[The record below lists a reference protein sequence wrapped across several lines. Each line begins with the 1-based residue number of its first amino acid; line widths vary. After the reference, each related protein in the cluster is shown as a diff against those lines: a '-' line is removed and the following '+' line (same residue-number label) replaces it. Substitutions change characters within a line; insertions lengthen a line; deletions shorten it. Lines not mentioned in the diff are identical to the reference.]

1 MNAHSSH
8 HIQWILTSWLGL
20 VGLTVVS
27 WWLGFEH
34 GSDSMWIIAALM
46 VLAFAKV
53 FLVGHSFM
61 EVRTAPPILRRV
73 FAWWC
78 VAACVVVIAAAAV
91 FG

>member
-1 MNAHSSH
+1 VNAHSST
-8 HIQWILTSWLGL
+8 HIRWILTSWLGL
-20 VGLTVVS
+20 VGLTVIS

-34 GSDSMWIIAALM
+34 GSDSMWIIATLM

-61 EVRTAPPILRRV
+61 EVRTAPRILRQIYT
-73 FAWWC
+73 WWC
-78 VAACVVVIAAAAV
+78 IAACMAVVAAAAL

>member
-1 MNAHSSH
+1 MNTALR
-8 HIQWILTSWLGL
+8 WTLTSWLGL

-34 GSDSMWIIAALM
+34 GADGMWFIAALM

-53 FLVGHSFM
+53 FLVGYTFM
-61 EVRTAPPILRRV
+61 EVRTAPPILRQV

-78 VAACVVVIAAAAV
+78 GAACTVVIGAAAV
-91 FG
+91 FS